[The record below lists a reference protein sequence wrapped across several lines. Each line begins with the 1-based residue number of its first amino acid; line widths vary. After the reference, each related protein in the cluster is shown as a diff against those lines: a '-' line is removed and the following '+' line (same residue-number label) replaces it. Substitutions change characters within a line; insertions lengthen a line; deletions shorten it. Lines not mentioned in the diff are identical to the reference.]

1 MFIEIA
7 FATMSI
13 LEVLM
18 EHVRWSLGINEARY
32 EIHCRGIRGKSPVHN
47 MQSTKERLHICRK
60 CENIAS
66 WVFKSTPST
75 ARAVN
80 N

>member
-1 MFIEIA
+1 LFIEIA

-47 MQSTKERLHICRK
+47 MHAKH
-60 CENIAS
+60 
-66 WVFKSTPST
+66 
-75 ARAVN
+75 
-80 N
+80 